1 MWRYYQFD
9 VVWMKKDDLKAAF
22 LMGYSSGVYDG
33 YRITNKKNKAMY
45 TKIANVTSFSNEEFD
60 HNIEFRYHNYYGWS
74 SKVTLRE
81 NDNFS
86 NSFILPSRNSASSQN
101 SPRR

>member
-45 TKIANVTSFSNEEFD
+45 TKIANVMADLSESIYEKIDDKTIKSLFP
-60 HNIEFRYHNYYGWS
+60 
-74 SKVTLRE
+74 LRE
-81 NDNFS
+81 ELGAFYRDNALA
-86 NSFILPSRNSASSQN
+86 IRVWDRLQ
-101 SPRR
+101 